1 MKILNTNKS
10 SSVCCYEMY
19 LICVFLI
26 KTSALPSQVNSLI
39 CWCIIPLH
47 LGASCEGKEMPFKV
61 LWDMEVAN
69 WVHQ

>member
-1 MKILNTNKS
+1 
-10 SSVCCYEMY
+10 MY